1 MTLAP
6 DLYALI
12 IRLIPAAAGA
22 LPATVGHLAHA
33 AFFDILRQVDPPLA
47 AEWHDKQSR
56 KPFTI
61 SPLYGYEMREKGVLH
76 VPAGREGWLRVTLL
90 DRNVFRTFID
100 YFLSGAFRPAIRLA
114 DIPFQV
120 SEILGSPHSHPL
132 AGAERLA
139 NLRGQ
144 WDEASINPAM
154 RSITL
159 TFASPTAFAIRDR
172 ESPFRRM
179 HVLPDPVIVFGELAR
194 SWDRL
199 TGDDSREQVSAFAA
213 QAVVVAQHNIRT
225 RMIQFQHDRMQVGF
239 TGDVTY
245 EILDKE
251 NAPMT
256 RCLNRLADLAF
267 YTGAGSRT
275 AMGMGQVYRKA

>member
-1 MTLAP
+1 VSTP

-33 AFFDILRQVDPPLA
+33 AFFDILRQVDPSLA
-47 AEWHDKQSR
+47 AEWHDKPGR

-61 SPLYGYEMREKGVLH
+61 SPLYGYEMREKGVLQ

-90 DRNVFRTFID
+90 DPAVFRTFID
-100 YFLSGAFRPAIRLA
+100 YFLSGAFRPAIHLA
-114 DIPFQV
+114 DLPFQV
-120 SEILGSPHSHPL
+120 SEILGSPQSHPL
-132 AGAERLA
+132 AGAERLS
-139 NLRGQ
+139 NLRQQ
-144 WDEASINPAM
+144 WDEAPLNPEM
-154 RSITL
+154 RAIAL
-159 TFASPTAFAIRDR
+159 TFASPTAFAIRDK
-172 ESPFRRM
+172 ESPFRRV
-179 HVLPDPVIVFGELAR
+179 HVLPDPAIVFGELAR

-199 TGDDSREQVSAFAA
+199 AGGENREEINVFAA
-213 QAVVVAQHNIRT
+213 RAVVVAQHNIRT
-225 RMIQFQHDRMQVGF
+225 RMVQYQRDRMQIGF

-245 EILDKE
+245 EILDKQ
-251 NAPMT
+251 NAPMI

-275 AMGMGQVYRKA
+275 AMGMGQVYRKSG